1 MKRILSIIMC
11 FVLLM
16 AAASVV
22 SASGETGVYE
32 YEINNVEYTVEFED
46 NDISPDKM
54 QVIAETLVGLRDGS
68 VQTYGLMC
76 TLFGHDLV
84 TKAVYVTE
92 HKVRA
97 SIPRCLRHTYHVT
110 YCEDCDY
117 TKEQVLISSA
127 YVDCCPLG

>member
-32 YEINNVEYTVEFED
+32 YEINNVEYTVEFVD

-54 QVIAETLVGLRDGS
+54 QMIAETLVGLRDGS
-68 VQTYGLMC
+68 VQTYGLGC

-84 TKAVYVTE
+84 TKTVYVTE
-92 HKVRA
+92 HKVRTSA
-97 SIPRCLRHTYHVT
+97 PRCLQHTYNVT

-117 TKEQVLISSA
+117 TKEQKLVASTYIA
-127 YVDCCPLG
+127 CCAAD